1 MKVFHEI
8 SVTDLHDNV
17 FTEIGERWMLISAEK
32 DGVTNTMT
40 ASLESAGCLYLCKTT
55 AAYESFFRS
64 RKSFLPYLLR

>member
-40 ASLESAGCLYLCKTT
+40 ALGSFGISRLPISL
-55 AAYESFFRS
+55 
-64 RKSFLPYLLR
+64 